1 MDKAFNFRGKFT
13 SDIAKK
19 VFEDFGNK
27 KVNLL
32 IRELPEKGTPDNP
45 IVLHGTTDEMRE
57 QIRKS
62 LGYDEIGNPRLT
74 TSITNAL
81 SLWRQ
86 FRQKNNRLSKPGAID
101 DHSLFNK

>member
-1 MDKAFNFRGKFT
+1 VTANYGKINRKEGIKMDKAFNFRGKFT

-32 IRELPEKGTPDNP
+32 IRELPKGTPDNP
-45 IVLHGTTDEMRE
+45 IILHGTTDEMRE

-62 LGYDEIGNPRLT
+62 LGYDENWQPK
-74 TSITNAL
+74 A
-81 SLWRQ
+81 
-86 FRQKNNRLSKPGAID
+86 D
-101 DHSLFNK
+101 DFDN